1 VPDCAQLSPDP
12 LFPYIYPVQNTSA
25 ILLEPLHIQNSCI
38 CPAFSTVVAAGCG
51 IAVENH
57 IHMLAIFHMWYNF
70 ARIHQTLRVTPAM
83 EAGLSSHVWSIRDIV
98 NVSLFLAH
106 KNAA

>member
-51 IAVENH
+51 IAGFRLSALH
-57 IHMLAIFHMWYNF
+57 LGLLRDAI
-70 ARIHQTLRVTPAM
+70 LRKTY
-83 EAGLSSHVWSIRDIV
+83 
-98 NVSLFLAH
+98 
-106 KNAA
+106 